1 MPCAPH
7 LYHGPVEPTLRP
19 AEPGDVAGV
28 LALWREAEAVVSSTD
43 DADSLRRLM
52 AVDPGALIVAT
63 DGAAVVGSVI
73 AGWDGWR
80 GSVYRLAV
88 ATGHR
93 RRGLARR
100 LLACA
105 EDRLAE
111 VGAARLQAVVVE
123 NDERA
128 TGFWRASAWEEQAQ
142 RLRFVRG

>member
-1 MPCAPH
+1 MARPHH

-19 AEPGDVAGV
+19 AGPADVAAV
-28 LALWREAEAVVSSTD
+28 LALWRDAAAVVSSTD
-43 DADSLRRLM
+43 DAGSLRRLM

-63 DGAAVVGSVI
+63 DGPVVVGSVI

-100 LLACA
+100 LLASA
-105 EDRLAE
+105 EERLAE
-111 VGAARLQAVVVE
+111 MGAARLQAVVVE
-123 NDERA
+123 HDERA
-128 TGFWRASAWEEQAQ
+128 TGFWRASGWEEQVE
-142 RLRFVRG
+142 RLRFVTG